1 MEDEIDE
8 GPTPAPG
15 TAAGYERRIG
25 KLTRSLMEQRQRA
38 SAAEKRAETAEAQA
52 AKFKSAVDTLKT
64 EHAAALEGLQTEHSS
79 TVQRMERTSALA
91 AAGVDAEG
99 HDVVLSAYSAL
110 GEDAPPLGEWLQ
122 SEGLPKHVSVY
133 LDQGDAPKT
142 RAPNPDAGTGARG
155 GNTGG
160 ASPGFLSNVG
170 SIEQLKAMKEAGQI

>member
-1 MEDEIDE
+1 
-8 GPTPAPG
+8 
-15 TAAGYERRIG
+15 
-25 KLTRSLMEQRQRA
+25 
-38 SAAEKRAETAEAQA
+38 
-52 AKFKSAVDTLKT
+52 
-64 EHAAALEGLQTEHSS
+64 
-79 TVQRMERTSALA
+79 MERTSALA

-170 SIEQLKAMKEAGQI
+170 SIAQLKAMKEAGQI